1 MTACSVLGAPLQRPL
16 TAGRPAHGQRA
27 LLKSG
32 KPQRHAQR
40 QCASKLVLAAA
51 APGGGEPAASASASW
66 PSKAWTAAPLGLLAA
81 APFVL
86 PLCLDGGSGGG
97 SFSGGGGGGGG
108 GGAGANEV
116 FALADASEEEE
127 EEDEEEEEEEEEEE
141 QEEGDEEPVAELT
154 ADGSLFCSEIR
165 AEGLPVG
172 EGIPLEDDL
181 FASLNCQKGFAC
193 SRAELSEDIKQLY
206 QTGLFESVNAR
217 VLPLKKGN
225 KFKVVFDFV
234 EKRYPEIQTFN
245 VDGAK
250 VLPPA
255 VVKEVQDKLKAYK
268 GQPFTMQTMAMIR
281 NVVEGWYTSRGFGMS
296 YITHFTGMPTGNV
309 VAHIMEGRTARIS
322 VLHVD
327 EEGNPSKTPGKVS
340 SAFILKHCPIEVG
353 TLYSTRDG
361 HKTLQNVFALDLFD
375 NVQILPRQS
384 EKDQSRVEVEVMV
397 REKPMQT
404 ADVETEWGVAP
415 GDSGR
420 PGLVSLVPGGTIT
433 YENRNLFGNAAS
445 LGASVTTKN
454 FLSPAD
460 DLSFRVQYNQPYM
473 YGLDD
478 PKRTRLNASIFN
490 GRKICGVFTPGP
502 GGEEVPA
509 VWVDRTGAKVG
520 VTEQYSR
527 NSKGTLALV
536 AQEITTRDE
545 TGAPCSRGMRTTPF
559 GQYVAD
565 GPPTCLSDKGV
576 DRVVSAQGALTR
588 DTVYLVN
595 GAQVGARDIVTVE
608 QGLGIGTKAPF
619 FNRMEAQSTRFVK
632 LTNPRGKAAPVTLV
646 AHGKVGN
653 AMGDLPTYDAYLLG
667 GPYSV
672 RGYNVGELAAS
683 RRYAEAAVELRAPLL
698 GQQVFAFAEYGT
710 DLGSSGEVRGNPTEY
725 YRRAGS
731 GSSYG
736 AGIKEQAST
745 KMASLSSV
753 ANLQGAAALAARPRA
768 SGPRSRTS
776 LRTYAAKQLHFN
788 TNGEA
793 LKRMQAGVD
802 KLASVVGVT
811 LGPKGRNV
819 VLESKYG
826 SPKIVN
832 DGVTVA
838 REVELEDPVENIGA
852 KLVRQAA
859 ARTNDLAG
867 DGTTTATIL
876 AAAMIAEG
884 MKIVAAGANPV
895 QLVRGMDKTV
905 EFLVAELAKLAKDV
919 TDEELK
925 DVATVSA
932 GGNEK
937 IGQLISDAMMRV
949 GRAGVVTMEE
959 SKTAE
964 DSLHVVEGM
973 QFDRGYISPYFVTDL
988 ERMVAEYDNCKLL
1001 LVDKKISTARD
1012 MIGILEG
1019 AIRGGHPLLI
1029 MAEDIEQEALAT
1041 LVVNKLR
1048 GTLKVVAVKA
1058 PGFGERKSSYL
1069 EDIAILTG
1077 GQLVKDE
1084 LGISLDKADDSILG
1098 LAAKVSVSKEHIT
1111 IVGDGSTQADV
1122 EARVKQIKNL
1132 VADTE
1137 AEYEKEK
1144 LNERIARL
1152 SGGVAVIQV
1161 GAQTETE
1168 LKEKKL
1174 RVEDALNATKAAVE
1188 EGIVTGGGCT
1198 LLRLSHM
1205 VDAFK
1210 ATLTDEEQKVGA
1222 DIVKRALP
1230 YSLKLI
1236 ANNAG
1241 DNGSVVM
1248 QRVLEDGNP
1257 NFGYNA
1263 ATGKFEDLMAA
1274 GIIDPAKVVRCSLEN
1289 AASVA
1294 KTFLMSD
1301 VVVTQIPEPEAAAA
1315 GMDAG
1320 MGGY

>member
-1 MTACSVLGAPLQRPL
+1 MLALSTSQKALQ
-16 TAGRPAHGQRA
+16 GNA
-27 LLKSG
+27 L
-32 KPQRHAQR
+32 
-40 QCASKLVLAAA
+40 ASK
-51 APGGGEPAASASASW
+51 
-66 PSKAWTAAPLGLLAA
+66 
-81 APFVL
+81 
-86 PLCLDGGSGGG
+86 
-97 SFSGGGGGGGG
+97 
-108 GGAGANEV
+108 
-116 FALADASEEEE
+116 
-127 EEDEEEEEEEEEEE
+127 
-141 QEEGDEEPVAELT
+141 
-154 ADGSLFCSEIR
+154 
-165 AEGLPVG
+165 
-172 EGIPLEDDL
+172 
-181 FASLNCQKGFAC
+181 
-193 SRAELSEDIKQLY
+193 
-206 QTGLFESVNAR
+206 
-217 VLPLKKGN
+217 
-225 KFKVVFDFV
+225 
-234 EKRYPEIQTFN
+234 
-245 VDGAK
+245 
-250 VLPPA
+250 
-255 VVKEVQDKLKAYK
+255 
-268 GQPFTMQTMAMIR
+268 
-281 NVVEGWYTSRGFGMS
+281 
-296 YITHFTGMPTGNV
+296 
-309 VAHIMEGRTARIS
+309 
-322 VLHVD
+322 
-327 EEGNPSKTPGKVS
+327 
-340 SAFILKHCPIEVG
+340 
-353 TLYSTRDG
+353 
-361 HKTLQNVFALDLFD
+361 
-375 NVQILPRQS
+375 
-384 EKDQSRVEVEVMV
+384 
-397 REKPMQT
+397 
-404 ADVETEWGVAP
+404 
-415 GDSGR
+415 
-420 PGLVSLVPGGTIT
+420 
-433 YENRNLFGNAAS
+433 
-445 LGASVTTKN
+445 
-454 FLSPAD
+454 
-460 DLSFRVQYNQPYM
+460 
-473 YGLDD
+473 
-478 PKRTRLNASIFN
+478 
-490 GRKICGVFTPGP
+490 
-502 GGEEVPA
+502 
-509 VWVDRTGAKVG
+509 
-520 VTEQYSR
+520 
-527 NSKGTLALV
+527 
-536 AQEITTRDE
+536 
-545 TGAPCSRGMRTTPF
+545 
-559 GQYVAD
+559 
-565 GPPTCLSDKGV
+565 
-576 DRVVSAQGALTR
+576 
-588 DTVYLVN
+588 
-595 GAQVGARDIVTVE
+595 
-608 QGLGIGTKAPF
+608 
-619 FNRMEAQSTRFVK
+619 
-632 LTNPRGKAAPVTLV
+632 
-646 AHGKVGN
+646 
-653 AMGDLPTYDAYLLG
+653 
-667 GPYSV
+667 
-672 RGYNVGELAAS
+672 
-683 RRYAEAAVELRAPLL
+683 
-698 GQQVFAFAEYGT
+698 
-710 DLGSSGEVRGNPTEY
+710 
-725 YRRAGS
+725 
-731 GSSYG
+731 
-736 AGIKEQAST
+736 
-745 KMASLSSV
+745 
-753 ANLQGAAALAARPRA
+753 RA
-768 SGPRSRTS
+768 SGRTQRGS
-776 LRTYAAKQLHFN
+776 VRVQAAKQLHFN
-788 TNGEA
+788 RNGEA

-876 AAAMIAEG
+876 SAAMIAEG

-895 QLVRGMDKTV
+895 QLIRGMDKTV
-905 EFLVAELAKLAKDV
+905 EHLVAELKKLAQDV

-932 GGNEK
+932 GGNDK
-937 IGQLISDAMMRV
+937 IGQLISDAMSRV

-973 QFDRGYISPYFVTDL
+973 QFDRGYISPYFVTDP
-988 ERMVAEYDNCKLL
+988 ERMLTDCLQLPPAAPPTISALPVAEYENCKLL

-1019 AIRGGHPLLI
+1019 AIRGGFPLLI

-1058 PGFGERKSSYL
+1058 PGFGERKTSYL

-1132 VADTE
+1132 VAETE

-1198 LLRLSHM
+1198 LLRLSNM

-1210 ATLTDEEQKVGA
+1210 ANLTDDEQKIGA

-1263 ATGKFEDLMAA
+1263 ATGQYEDLMQA
-1274 GIIDPAKVVRCSLEN
+1274 GIIDPAKVIRCALEN

-1294 KTFLMSD
+1294 KTFLTSD
-1301 VVVTQIPEPEAAAA
+1301 VVVTEIKEPEAAGA
-1315 GMDAG
+1315 GAG
-1320 MGGY
+1320 GDMMGGY